1 MESKMSNECLILF
14 GRELSDA
21 EVELMRTQT
30 GSKSV
35 ELRDWPPDYI
45 ANALKFFNDNRVPE
59 KTFYYQ
65 ATDYHSLLFLNM
77 CDPVPFFICCDD
89 DKTEDFLCRYL
100 EFLGVCEDIYNSVDS
115 LSYSVMVHRKQ
126 ISAMGIAPYDRNL
139 ASYAKKTKEAAHKDG
154 VSTVKAIIQYLRS
167 IEIKPQ

>member
-139 ASYAKKTKEAAHKDG
+139 DSYAKKTKEAAHKDG